1 MFWQMKRALKAL
13 VRGIALVF
21 AAPAAVTELLCR
33 YLLGHD
39 VWFSTH
45 AQFFSLVPGKIGS
58 YFRVAYYRMTL
69 RHCADDCYIGFGTLI
84 THSEA
89 QLGSRV
95 YIGTRCIIGT
105 ATVNADV
112 MLADHV
118 QVLSGKYQHGT
129 DLSNGAF
136 QRQPQKFTHINIG
149 SNCWI
154 GANAVIM
161 ANIGEQAIV
170 GAGSVV
176 TRAVEPC
183 TVVAGVPARVIR
195 TAATQDL
202 VLSRRKT

>member
-1 MFWQMKRALKAL
+1 MKRALKVA
-13 VRGIALVF
+13 VRGMALVF

-33 YLLGHD
+33 HLLGHD
-39 VWFSTH
+39 VWFGTH
-45 AQFFSLVPGKIGS
+45 GQFFSMIPGKIGS
-58 YFRVAYYRMTL
+58 YLRVAYYRMTL
-69 RHCADDCYIGFGTLI
+69 RHCADDCYLGFGTLI

-89 QLGSRV
+89 ELGRRV
-95 YIGTRCIIGT
+95 YVGTRCIIGM
-105 ATVNADV
+105 ATISADV

-129 DLSNGAF
+129 DLFEGSF
-136 QRQPQKFTHINIG
+136 QGQPQKFTHINIG

-161 ANIGEQAIV
+161 ADIGEHAIV

-176 TRAVEPC
+176 IREVETC

-195 TAATQDL
+195 TTATQDHAMT
-202 VLSRRKT
+202 RRKS